1 MAARNTTMEGRY
13 AALIPTNE
21 EHPLRVLL
29 SFVLVT
35 GSPVDDLGGSGLDRL
50 LHPPGNDEQPDAPRE
65 DKDVAEESWDC
76 IGCREAF

>member
-1 MAARNTTMEGRY
+1 MEGRY
-13 AALIPTNE
+13 SALIHTNE
-21 EHPLRVLL
+21 EQPQGALL

-35 GSPVDDLGGSGLDRL
+35 RSTVDGLCGSGLDRL
-50 LHPPGNDEQPDAPRE
+50 LHPPGNDEEPDAPRE